1 MMSKEMLKKEKLEQL
16 EQALIGEKMDTLS
29 DFIIKSKITPIADQ
43 ILKNFVKRHFEK
55 ELPNWLPQ
63 DELLVFL
70 KTYEWYKQYINE
82 YVRLFDII
90 FKMDLSL
97 LNKSEHVLKD
107 FGEEI
112 GIQMTGNGIV
122 LSYFNDVER
131 SINEFKEI
139 LASVEDKSLHLLEIS
154 LADSVKEKLD
164 ICKKV
169 KGLREVI
176 TPEGEVDFRYFIDL
190 LESNDVKITWLE
202 HKEFRGNP
210 SKGQIK
216 MICKQGPYEFIVYGN
231 NSYSSVENEE
241 EEFEKID
248 LKTLTPLIVLT
259 ELIKFPIEIRENFL
273 KDCCRVWELTSK
285 IVEGKLYILK
295 NDAFFDALTGQAVSF
310 PSKRKERIKEWGHT
324 YYVPFIENVN
334 GLGETERWLCLADI
348 IEK

>member
-1 MMSKEMLKKEKLEQL
+1 MSKTEKLEK
-16 EQALIGEKMDTLS
+16 ALGDEKMDALC
-29 DFIIKSKITPIADQ
+29 DFAIKNKVVPIADQ
-43 ILKNFVKRHFEK
+43 ILKNYAQRYFGK

-63 DELLVFL
+63 DELLDFF

-97 LNKSEHVLKD
+97 LNKSEHVLED

-154 LADSVKEKLD
+154 LADSVKEKLN

-176 TPEGEVDFRYFIDL
+176 TPEGEVDCRYFIDL

-216 MICKQGPYEFIVYGN
+216 MICKQGPYEFIAYGN
-231 NSYSSVENEE
+231 YSYSSVENEE

-259 ELIKFPIEIRENFL
+259 ELVKFPIETRENFL
-273 KDCCRVWELTSK
+273 KDCCRVWELASK
-285 IVEGKLYILK
+285 SIEGKLYILK
-295 NDAFFDALTGQAVSF
+295 DNAYFDALTGQAVSF
-310 PSKRKERIKEWGHT
+310 SSKEKERVKEWGHT
-324 YYVPFIENVN
+324 YYAPFIENAN
-334 GLGETERWLCLADI
+334 ESGETERWVCLTDV